1 LRRQSP
7 PPRYFWT
14 VGGSSRI
21 HGQTFIVLTLPPLFL
36 ITVIFIRILKLKKEL
51 GTPQFYFFAVGGSSR
66 IQGHTFIVFTLPLL
80 FFTTVIFMA
89 RSLSARGA
97 PNVLRKWGE
106 PAALPQ
112 GVDDHV
118 DQPGTERAVL
128 LRVLRLLALH
138 VSLR

>member
-1 LRRQSP
+1 MRRQSP

-51 GTPQFYFFAVGGSSR
+51 GTPQFYFFADGGSSR

-89 RSLSARGA
+89 RSLCARGA
-97 PNVLRKWGE
+97 PNVLRKWVNELRYRRVSTTTSTSQGRSV
-106 PAALPQ
+106 PFFFGFCVFLPFM
-112 GVDDHV
+112 
-118 DQPGTERAVL
+118 
-128 LRVLRLLALH
+128 
-138 VSLR
+138 